1 MGEETTMPKNI
12 DKDKIIRKMTYHL
25 YKDQVHEQS
34 QVRGIYKY
42 NQVTFEE
49 SGLDPFKLCKTMA
62 DVRAVFLKA
71 EKKELSSIFKEGAD
85 FVLVKID
92 KRKLSY
98 FQQILPHELNNS
110 VKFIK
115 EE

>member
-1 MGEETTMPKNI
+1 MPKNI
-12 DKDKIIRKMTYHL
+12 DKDKIIRKVTYHL

-34 QVRGIYKY
+34 HVNGVYKY
-42 NQVTFEE
+42 NQKTLEQTGV
-49 SGLDPFKLCKTMA
+49 DPFKHCKTMRE
-62 DVRAVFLKA
+62 VKEVFLTS
-71 EKKELSSIFKEGAD
+71 ERKELTSIFAEDVD

-92 KRKLSY
+92 KRKLNY

-110 VKFIK
+110 VRFIK